1 MKENKTNNLEKK
13 KITMISTFSG
23 VGMQERGVENTNLF
37 DLEVLATCEMDTNAI
52 ISYAAIHNNLTPEL
66 IDTYENYP
74 SREEMANN
82 LTRMNIGYDFK
93 KKKPYDW
100 HKVARSKDNKKL
112 LQKIWLACKL
122 NKNVGDICKVDSFPK
137 CDLFTFS
144 FPCFV
149 EGTLV
154 LTKDGYKE
162 IQDIEVGDYVLTHTN
177 SWQKVIRTMTN
188 EADRL
193 LSINCM
199 PSEKIYCTPNHPF
212 YVRKLSH
219 PWDNEKRR
227 HIRKFSDPKW
237 INAKDLTSEY
247 YVGTAINQIEKLPKW
262 DGIEK
267 NTSWGHSIHEN
278 KLARQMELEDF
289 WYIIGRYIGDGWI
302 RTQSGIIICANQ
314 EEVGQI
320 IPYLERLKWGYSLS
334 NETTVVK
341 IHIPFQEIGEYCLRF
356 GKGAANKRLT
366 SDILNLPVKL
376 LKSFIKGY
384 LDSDGS
390 FTQNRYKI
398 GSVSRKLIYETAQC
412 IMKAY
417 HVPVSIYFTKR
428 NVQTIIEGRT
438 VNQRDSYELAFKLD
452 KNIQDKAF
460 YENGYIWSPIKEINT
475 EEQNILVYNLE
486 VENDNSYQ
494 VQNIICHNCT
504 DLSVAGKQAGM
515 VKGETR
521 SGLVY
526 EVIRILHNMKE
537 TNTLPEFMIMENV
550 DALVNKKNLP
560 QYEEINKEFEEI
572 GYGCLWNVEN
582 AKYTGIPQNRNR
594 VYGLYYL
601 KDKYDLSDFQFPK
614 KFDNG
619 IRLKD
624 VLEDNVDEKYYITNK
639 KAKALIE
646 ELILNGTLEDGEFW
660 NGSEKEYL

>member
-37 DLEVLATCEMDTNAI
+37 NLEVLATCEMDTNAI

-144 FPCFV
+144 FPC
-149 EGTLV
+149 
-154 LTKDGYKE
+154 
-162 IQDIEVGDYVLTHTN
+162 
-177 SWQKVIRTMTN
+177 
-188 EADRL
+188 
-193 LSINCM
+193 
-199 PSEKIYCTPNHPF
+199 
-212 YVRKLSH
+212 
-219 PWDNEKRR
+219 
-227 HIRKFSDPKW
+227 
-237 INAKDLTSEY
+237 
-247 YVGTAINQIEKLPKW
+247 
-262 DGIEK
+262 
-267 NTSWGHSIHEN
+267 
-278 KLARQMELEDF
+278 
-289 WYIIGRYIGDGWI
+289 
-302 RTQSGIIICANQ
+302 
-314 EEVGQI
+314 
-320 IPYLERLKWGYSLS
+320 
-334 NETTVVK
+334 
-341 IHIPFQEIGEYCLRF
+341 
-356 GKGAANKRLT
+356 
-366 SDILNLPVKL
+366 
-376 LKSFIKGY
+376 
-384 LDSDGS
+384 
-390 FTQNRYKI
+390 
-398 GSVSRKLIYETAQC
+398 
-412 IMKAY
+412 
-417 HVPVSIYFTKR
+417 
-428 NVQTIIEGRT
+428 
-438 VNQRDSYELAFKLD
+438 
-452 KNIQDKAF
+452 
-460 YENGYIWSPIKEINT
+460 
-475 EEQNILVYNLE
+475 
-486 VENDNSYQ
+486 
-494 VQNIICHNCT
+494 T

-526 EVIRILHNMKE
+526 EVLRILHNMKE

-560 QYEEINKEFEEI
+560 QYEEINKELEEI